1 VQRIPT
7 LLLLSASR
15 TFWPL
20 YPASPSKRAPM
31 IENGPL
37 YRPLCLRC
45 GGLPGKPVKKAM
57 YLKSRKPDAF
67 TREGRIEI
75 GFPLGDVAMAS

>member
-1 VQRIPT
+1 
-7 LLLLSASR
+7 
-15 TFWPL
+15 
-20 YPASPSKRAPM
+20 
-31 IENGPL
+31 
-37 YRPLCLRC
+37 
-45 GGLPGKPVKKAM
+45 M